1 MKQEELKAL
10 GISMEVAN
18 NSITSARTVLSTVL
32 SKMLGNKKHTF
43 KQFDV
48 YVTDEENCSRE
59 LIKSCDKD
67 AVYFH
72 DGSSLEIGEIG
83 TDDLHNVVDMVR
95 SELMGLV
102 SIKEA

>member
-10 GISMEVAN
+10 GVSMEVAN
-18 NSITSARTVLSTVL
+18 NSIASARTVLSTVL
-32 SKMLGNKKHTF
+32 SKMLGDKKHTF

-59 LIKSCDKD
+59 LITSCDKD
-67 AVYFH
+67 AVYFT